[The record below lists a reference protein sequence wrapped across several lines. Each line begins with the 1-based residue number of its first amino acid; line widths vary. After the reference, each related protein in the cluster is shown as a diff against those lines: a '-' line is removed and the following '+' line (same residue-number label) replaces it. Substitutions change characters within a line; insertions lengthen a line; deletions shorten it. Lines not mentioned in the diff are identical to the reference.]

1 MKIDKIEKY
10 DLDINGYKI
19 SLSKTEL
26 QELHTMIG
34 NTLGLNSININTP
47 YEEWKYPYPTTSP
60 IIGDSTD
67 MTTTY
72 PNRPWNNPFSY
83 GAGPVDTITLT
94 SNMNDYKITLGD

>member
-1 MKIDKIEKY
+1 MLFRSIQFDIEEQLFEDWSNSNADEGPEY
-10 DLDINGYKI
+10 AEWRFMEFAPDDIK
-19 SLSKTEL
+19 K
-26 QELHTMIG
+26 Q
-34 NTLGLNSININTP
+34 
-47 YEEWKYPYPTTSP
+47 YEEWQYPYPTATP

-94 SNMNDYKITLGD
+94 SNINDYKITLGD

>member
-34 NTLGLNSININTP
+34 NTLGLNSININTSDD
-47 YEEWKYPYPTTSP
+47 EWKYPYPT
-60 IIGDSTD
+60 DSVHT
-67 MTTTY
+67 
-72 PNRPWNNPFSY
+72 FSY